1 MDAHLLSPPQTAA
14 VSNHTAAL
22 SLFFLCLR
30 SHTAM
35 RGAGFVAAW
44 LLRGSRL
51 GSCLCSDDGWPPL
64 ASCSIFF
71 SEYVKHL
78 SISKNPSC
86 EEGCSKGGSS
96 CPHFLFT
103 PHNPSSPHRQPFLL
117 VSGLS
122 CLPLLE
128 KYSYYLH
135 ASYTKG
141 VTQSFV
147 PCLKSMPYNLISVT
161 VFNLCHQ
168 QNKRE
173 LVNKNVLAEPFINKL
188 NLILWTRGLG
198 NSWRRWRSELVLE
211 WTSQLQ
217 AAITLT
223 SREVNS
229 YLPLNTSTIIF
240 VVMKVFEG
248 ILKTWS
254 LGTGEDAGRKRATAS
269 SVPHSLKQTQPVNM

>member
-1 MDAHLLSPPQTAA
+1 MLKRGFFLSP
-14 VSNHTAAL
+14 
-22 SLFFLCLR
+22 
-30 SHTAM
+30 
-35 RGAGFVAAW
+35 
-44 LLRGSRL
+44 
-51 GSCLCSDDGWPPL
+51 
-64 ASCSIFF
+64 
-71 SEYVKHL
+71 L
-78 SISKNPSC
+78 SIH
-86 EEGCSKGGSS
+86 SS
-96 CPHFLFT
+96 
-103 PHNPSSPHRQPFLL
+103 
-117 VSGLS
+117 
-122 CLPLLE
+122 
-128 KYSYYLH
+128 
-135 ASYTKG
+135 
-141 VTQSFV
+141 QSLV